1 MTDIE
6 TLVTLVVALVVV
18 ILVWNIVVPVTLWL
32 WGRAL
37 DFLDRLDS

>member
-6 TLVTLVVALVVV
+6 SLVLTLFAVV
-18 ILVWNIVVPVTLWL
+18 IVWNIAVPVTLWL

-37 DFLDRLDS
+37 DYLDRLDP

>member
-6 TLVTLVVALVVV
+6 TLVVVVVVLVVV
-18 ILVWNIVVPVTLWL
+18 ILVWNIVVPTVLWL

-37 DFLDRLDS
+37 DYLDRLDS

>member
-6 TLVTLVVALVVV
+6 TLVLIVLTPVVV

-37 DFLDRLDS
+37 DYLDRLDS